1 MALAARG
8 AGIAIPTRLWAS
20 CVARRVRTRACTR
33 RARRARAR
41 VTARCKCIFDRS
53 SCLEI
58 IHRISLYEFQ
68 NVETAGQPLQPGA
81 SPILFWPERSQNFA
95 RKASKHQAVAAPAM
109 PATRARRRPSG
120 RRRGGKPP
128 QRRKANPPQRRLVA
142 QRQWIPPAPVCRV
155 QLDWCPTCQMPLW
168 RSHSACCKLHSEE
181 EEQAA
186 ATAAAAAT
194 LADEKQAAATAAAAA
209 ASKLAEEEQA
219 VVPAVAPRTNKP
231 PSHSSRGSNP
241 CATSSTF
248 TDCN

>member
-1 MALAARG
+1 MMSPRSRAL
-8 AGIAIPTRLWAS
+8 S
-20 CVARRVRTRACTR
+20 
-33 RARRARAR
+33 ARAR
-41 VTARCKCIFDRS
+41 TARCKCIFDRS

-219 VVPAVAPRTNKP
+219 VA
-231 PSHSSRGSNP
+231 SR
-241 CATSSTF
+241 CTAHKQATVSQLARVQPMRHKQHVHRLQLSTAGGQGIHL
-248 TDCN
+248 C